1 MYAHNILGWAKSMTA
16 NLSSPLPALPEQI
29 PTGAVR
35 HSDGTLLT
43 EPEVQERHRQFL
55 AAATADNTRI
65 AYRCAIRH
73 FYAWGGVLPCDTA
86 VVTRY
91 LLHYA
96 TTLNPRTLALRVTA
110 LSQWHRFQN
119 FADPTAHAEL
129 RKMLRGI
136 GRTHGKPKKK
146 ARALPLEDL
155 ERMVVALAAQP
166 SLMALR
172 NSALLQLAFF
182 GAFRRSEVVSL
193 QVQDLRWEAAGLH
206 ITLTRSK
213 TDQEGLGLTRAIP
226 YGATDGICC
235 PASAVKRW
243 LLAAGLDS
251 GPVFRRI
258 TRWGHIGETP
268 LHGGSVNTILE
279 TCALAVDLPYA
290 PELSSHSFRR
300 GLATSAHQAGAS
312 FMDIKRQGGWRHDGT
327 VQGYIEE
334 ADQFTNNAAGNLL
347 KRDR

>member
-1 MYAHNILGWAKSMTA
+1 MTA
-16 NLSSPLPALPEQI
+16 DLSPLLPVAPGPMPAA
-29 PTGAVR
+29 TVR
-35 HSDGTLLT
+35 RSDGTLLT
-43 EPEVQERHRQFL
+43 ESEVQERHRQFL
-55 AAATADNTRI
+55 AAATADNTRR
-65 AYRCAIRH
+65 AYRSAIRH

-86 VVTRY
+86 MVTRY
-91 LLHYA
+91 LLNYA
-96 TTLNPRTLALRVTA
+96 PSLNPRTLALRLTA

-119 FADPTAHAEL
+119 FADPTEHPEL

-146 ARALPLEDL
+146 AKALPLEDL
-155 ERMVVALAAQP
+155 ERMIAALSVQDG
-166 SLMALR
+166 LMALR

-193 QVQDLRWEAAGLH
+193 QLQDLRWEPDGLQ
-206 ITLTRSK
+206 ITLMRSK

-226 YGATDGICC
+226 YGARDGICC

-243 LLAAGLDS
+243 LQAAGLSS

-258 TRWGHIGETP
+258 TRWGHVGDDA
-268 LHGGSVNTILE
+268 LHAGSVNTILDA
-279 TCALAVDLPYA
+279 CAAAIQLPYA

-300 GLATSAHQAGAS
+300 GLATSAHLAGAN
-312 FMDIKRQGGWRHDGT
+312 FLDIKRQGGWRHDGT

-334 ADQFTNNAAGNLL
+334 ADQFKHNAAGSLL
-347 KRDR
+347 QRNQRKP